1 MSQRH
6 YDSHYKHLIVRR
18 LRASSG
24 VVEDNDIL
32 AVCRAGR
39 LQIPASQELCEELFV
54 HFEGPEER
62 RADFELEVLTRA
74 GNTTRLANG
83 PEPRNQACD
92 RGEYQNDAI
101 GRSRAA

>member
-1 MSQRH
+1 MAAVHTNWHHSNENVRLMSQRH

-32 AVCRAGR
+32 AICRAGR

-54 HFEGPEER
+54 HFEGPES
-62 RADFELEVLTRA
+62 AVQILSSK
-74 GNTTRLANG
+74 
-83 PEPRNQACD
+83 
-92 RGEYQNDAI
+92 Y
-101 GRSRAA
+101 